1 MTPKQAIRNE
11 CKFCNNTTTFVGCAS
26 GDCKL
31 NDSTLTQVKRIK
43 AHCLT
48 CVPEQTYEGVRS
60 CSGQVANFED
70 GRACP
75 LHPFRLGKNPHRK
88 GIGNLK
94 GNMEGLK
101 QARAV
106 LSQRLTAV

>member
-31 NDSTLTQVKRIK
+31 NDAALTSVKRIK

-48 CVPEQTYEGVRS
+48 CVPEQSYEGVKG
-60 CSGQVANFED
+60 CSGQVANFD
-70 GRACP
+70 VR
-75 LHPFRLGKNPHRK
+75 FGKNPHRT